1 MRRRAR
7 ACVTSTVLAV
17 ALAGGLAGCTGSS
30 DSGGDGADSKPG
42 SGSSSPAPAPP
53 GKYRTL
59 PEPCGAV
66 SQDMLKKMLPEAADS
81 GSDGSDD
88 DGPGPYEGEAAV
100 TYDTDRRAGCAWESM
115 ATIGNRH
122 LSVDFERVVSYD
134 PAVSDDKQTEF
145 LYGERADKA
154 GVDVD
159 APVEE
164 NDGGQG
170 SDSPDPESEKGDT
183 GSGTDDD
190 PDPDSGTG
198 TGGDTGGDTSGD
210 GVQDGAGDA
219 SGDASGDPA
228 SPSPSTEET
237 LPSRNLDGIGE
248 AAFIDDKL
256 VSGESGRATHRD
268 VTLVFR
274 TENVL
279 VSVEYTLSVTD
290 ERRTPDSAE
299 LQEHAQNL
307 ARQLAGKFNDN

>member
-7 ACVTSTVLAV
+7 ACVTSAVLAV

-30 DSGGDGADSKPG
+30 DSGGDGSDSKPG
-42 SGSSSPAPAPP
+42 GGSTSPAPAPP

-66 SQDMLKKMLPEAADS
+66 SQDMLKKMLPEAATADS
-81 GSDGSDD
+81 GSGGSDEST
-88 DGPGPYEGEAAV
+88 GPGPYEGEASV

-115 ATIGNRH
+115 ATLGNRH

-134 PAVSDDKQTEF
+134 PEVSDDRQTEF
-145 LYGERADKA
+145 LYGDRADKA
-154 GVDVD
+154 GVDAD

-164 NDGGQG
+164 
-170 SDSPDPESEKGDT
+170 SENGDT
-183 GSGTDDD
+183 GSGGDDGT
-190 PDPDSGTG
+190 DPDSGTG
-198 TGGDTGGDTSGD
+198 TDGETAPDDAADGGTDTPGDE
-210 GVQDGAGDA
+210 
-219 SGDASGDPA
+219 SGDPA
-228 SPSPSTEET
+228 SPSAAEDEA

-256 VSGESGRATHRD
+256 VNGGSGRATHRD

-279 VSVEYTLSVTD
+279 VTVEYTLSVTD
-290 ERRTPDSAE
+290 DRRTPDSAE